1 MSTVLNPSYAL
12 TLGNL
17 RSLVVPTLTNE
28 GQPAP
33 LYVDPR
39 GAALVSQ
46 DLPERAELARLGGTV
61 IMRTDAV
68 ACVTAVPTTTA
79 AHTLWNGESAGGK
92 SYVIDRI
99 TWICTTSAGAASA
112 FSFVAVVNKAS
123 TASVPATADTQAQ
136 TVYTTGKGYAGK
148 AKTSHTVT
156 VVDDVWFALG
166 QTTTP
171 SALTGTVGVGLDA
184 PVNGAIVL
192 APGYVMGVS
201 VMAVNTTAKGT
212 CHFWFHEV
220 QIPTVTS

>member
-46 DLPERAELARLGGTV
+46 DLPERAEIARLGGTV
-61 IMRTDAV
+61 IMRTDEV

-99 TWICTTSAGAASA
+99 TWTCTTSNAAASSFA
-112 FSFVAVVNKAS
+112 FQLNPSTVECWVPCTKAS
-123 TASVPATADTQAQ
+123 PNSISP
-136 TVYTTGKGYAGK
+136 
-148 AKTSHTVT
+148 
-156 VVDDVWFALG
+156 
-166 QTTTP
+166 P
-171 SALTGTVGVGLDA
+171 
-184 PVNGAIVL
+184 
-192 APGYVMGVS
+192 M
-201 VMAVNTTAKGT
+201 
-212 CHFWFHEV
+212 
-220 QIPTVTS
+220 

>member
-39 GAALVSQ
+39 GAVMVSQ
-46 DLPERAELARLGGTV
+46 DLPERSAIARLGGTV
-61 IMRTDAV
+61 IMRTDEV
-68 ACVTAVPTTTA
+68 ACVTAIPTTTA

-92 SYVIDRI
+92 SYVIDRL
-99 TWICTTSAGAASA
+99 TWQCTTSAAAASA
-112 FSFVAVVNKAS
+112 FALVAVVNKAAATS
-123 TASVPATADTQAQ
+123 APSTADTQAQ

-148 AKTSHTVT
+148 AKPSHTVT
-156 VVDDVWFALG
+156 VVDDVWFPVG
-166 QTTTP
+166 NSSTP
-171 SALTGTVGVGLDA
+171 SALTGTVGVSIDVDLRGM
-184 PVNGAIVL
+184 IVL

-201 VMAVNTTAKGT
+201 CVAANTTAKGKLS
-212 CHFWFHEV
+212 FWFHEV